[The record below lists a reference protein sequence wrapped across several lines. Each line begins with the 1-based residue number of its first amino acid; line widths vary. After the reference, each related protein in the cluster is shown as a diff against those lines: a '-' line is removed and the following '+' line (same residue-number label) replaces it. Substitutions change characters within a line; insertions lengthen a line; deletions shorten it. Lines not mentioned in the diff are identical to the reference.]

1 MAHDN
6 IQSQPLRRRLLGI
19 LLSATMAASTFVG
32 LGTVGSSIVSTPV
45 AAASSN
51 PAVTYGLMDS
61 VQDGVILHAWDW
73 SFNNIKDNMAKI
85 AEAGYTSIQTSPIQR
100 AKEDTAGKGNDMWWV
115 YYQPADFVID
125 DTGYSALGNKAEFA
139 AMCEE
144 AHKYGIHVI
153 VDVVANHLGN
163 NGTAGTKTS
172 AAPAEFLNNSSYW
185 HTHWNQYNGST
196 REGKIDYSMSSDAGL
211 PDLNTEYAPLQEQ
224 VLDFLKECIDAGA
237 DGFRFDAAKH
247 IGTSADGSQYT
258 FWDNVIPAAKTYY
271 AANGFFTD
279 SGLYCY
285 GEVLG
290 DSGATNN
297 AAVINSYLSNMKLT
311 CEYIGND
318 IRNAINGGNVSGTK
332 ITDYYKGYGTKVSAD
347 NVVLWA
353 ESHDTY
359 QGDGKESTYVSQDV
373 IDKTWALVAARAN
386 ATALYYTRTD
396 DWRTG
401 YIGDICSTECFSK
414 QTAAVNKFHN
424 YFNEQ
429 NEYLSVEGNISYVE
443 RGTGGV
449 VLVNV
454 TGTSASVSVTAYQM
468 ADGTYTDQIS
478 GNTFTVANGTISGTI
493 GSTGIAV
500 VYNADTAFV
509 KASADSDAF
518 TTVTMDVT
526 LLAQN
531 MTNTTY
537 HTSEGDSGSFENGDV
552 ITIGEKSAFDT
563 TITLTLT
570 GVDKNGE
577 TVTKEYEYRKVTP
590 VMLYFDNTS
599 YGWESVYVYIYSD
612 SSGTLVKNADWP
624 GEQMTYNQDS
634 DLYEYVVAPTLFDGK
649 VIFVEK
655 KGSDNRYPGSNEEGM
670 DIGGVSRI
678 FSAGNSFEV
687 YEPAEDVSL
696 MVTSSDEDN
705 TILIGEKITLT
716 GTLTGAEAGKEYTAK
731 LYYYAPNAV
740 VGDVIASPDTV
751 IDLSVD
757 SGTITAETPCALSFS
772 ANTADTY
779 TLYYEVYDGDEP
791 VAWQELTVTVR
802 EPEVTLAASIE
813 NDTVYRNHDD
823 VRVTSTVTA
832 EEPAEDCWYKGVLT
846 VVYPNGSSM
855 VEGSEAIDAGESTR
869 EVFFYPGTYY
879 NPGEYTVI
887 YEVLYVTAD
896 GTETVLADQSFPLTI
911 KELPSI
917 LTVELDKD
925 AILLGETAKITGTLE
940 NMDQAHTVRLRC
952 SLDGV
957 TIKEVIDVT
966 SDEQYTFEYTPEQV
980 GEYTLYYELLD
991 NNGEFIDGQP
1001 ATLTVAEPLAVE
1013 LSHRDIVTYTGE
1025 SGYISANVTGGFTPY
1040 TYDAYFITENDPDG
1054 QWLFHDE
1061 GSSQY
1066 MYRWNEPVAGTL
1078 RYQVTDAQ
1086 GNTVSSDI
1094 PVSIYA
1100 YPTLN
1105 VVADN
1110 DTPLQ
1115 GDTVIFTATLSGE
1128 LMPATYE
1135 AYLVR
1140 PSDYE
1145 SICEQLGQW
1154 WPSSTDLAMA
1164 EFGYDANN
1172 NKQATLTYT
1181 ADFYDADTD
1190 TYSDTQELYVVAWN
1204 RDNSHVVA
1212 TQPLTLTKGTALTVE
1227 ANTSVITVVRG
1238 EYDGVSA
1245 EISGGATPYTY
1256 EWLFITDTSSQ
1267 SLESGTCEEGTT
1279 YIDYAFEES
1288 GTLRI
1293 QVTDSKQHTQYYD
1306 IQVTVLEPLKLEVS
1320 CDPDVTAGE
1329 QVEITAILTGDMP
1342 DAPYTAYLV
1351 SAEAYE
1357 NGWSSP
1363 NDDFEEGKEFT
1374 DRTAVLNH
1382 TVSVP
1387 LDMESGDRESIY
1399 VVVCDRNNLPVA
1411 ESRVWLTIHPKVTL
1425 NRPYALVD
1433 EKVTITAEGNA
1444 YSASQ
1449 LTVYLDGNEEPV
1461 DSIVEEYMTSMEYT
1475 PDTAGQYT
1483 LVYKWG
1489 SVDEQDGSFYSF
1501 GSTTLSLTVAE
1512 PITLTAINGEAPA
1525 KKYEFKKDA
1534 AATMTVTA
1542 EGGFGG
1548 YTTYE
1553 LQKKENNQWQEL
1565 GETFSTNVLTIPTSE
1580 VGRTVYRLKVID
1592 SKHKAGYAYF
1602 DVVVAG
1608 DLSAVNEIAK
1618 KNDLSVDDVFTFDAA
1633 VEGGSGQYEY
1643 RVWVKDNGVET
1654 PTWNI
1659 KKYPYQTDS
1668 TFSFTFDKATRY
1680 TLRIEAIDTLTKR
1693 YLVRCVD
1700 VRPKMLSFA
1709 NLQYKNKDTKRLET
1723 KKINL
1728 GETLTIDALAQDGYG
1743 GYQYRLDVKV
1753 NGEWQK
1759 GTFSDDS
1766 TLTFTPEAG
1775 GRYNL
1780 RIWVQDA
1787 RPNAP
1792 YTLRGYM
1799 DVMVK
1804 SLEFQNTLKKRSYG
1818 LIEERFVY
1826 DAEVTGGSG
1835 NYTYAMEEKNS
1846 AGEWETVYYFGDHSK
1861 MTFVPH
1867 TPGTHY
1873 LRITA
1878 LDTTT
1883 NEVLYFYPD
1892 VVVAN
1897 TNKRADTF
1905 AGDTVAFNAD
1915 VYLNNDTCTYSLD
1928 YRQENG
1934 TGWTS
1939 AVKNSD
1945 SSVLTWNVPDELQPG
1960 EYRLRITINYKQN
1973 NKDLCIR
1980 LYPDRMV
1987 GEPKNA

>member
-32 LGTVGSSIVSTPV
+32 LGTVGSPIVSTPV

-51 PAVTYGLMDS
+51 PAATYGLMDS

-73 SFNNIKDNMAKI
+73 SFNNIKANMAEI
-85 AEAGYTSIQTSPIQR
+85 AEAGYTAVQTSVIQQC
-100 AKEDTAGKGNDMWWV
+100 KQSTLNDTNEHWWL
-115 YYQPADFVID
+115 YYQPSEFKI
-125 DTGYSALGNKAEFA
+125 GYKGDSALGTKEEFQT
-139 AMCEE
+139 MCEE

-153 VDVVANHLGN
+153 VDIVSNHLGN
-163 NGTAGTKTS
+163 QTGNDKSTAI
-172 AAPAEFLNNSSYW
+172 PAEIRNNSAYW
-185 HTHWNQYNGST
+185 HTNWNVNMNGDI
-196 REGKIDYSMSSDAGL
+196 REQSINYSLSGL
-211 PDLNTEYAPLQEQ
+211 PDLNTENADIQQY
-224 VLDFLKECIDAGA
+224 VIDYMKECIDAGA
-237 DGFRFDAAKH
+237 DGFRFDTAKH
-247 IGTSADGSQYT
+247 IGIEADGSQYT
-258 FWDNVIPAAKTYY
+258 FWKNVIPAAKEYY

-285 GEVLG
+285 GELLG
-290 DSGATNN
+290 GTGSKTITQNYFKYIALTDDSTGNEIRNSIVGHN
-297 AAVINSYLSNMKLT
+297 AAGAANSNYHSEKN
-311 CEYIGND
+311 NP
-318 IRNAINGGNVSGTK
+318 AQS
-332 ITDYYKGYGTKVSAD
+332 
-347 NVVLWA
+347 VLWA

-359 QGDGKESTYVSQDV
+359 SNDDKQTTNVSTSD
-373 IDKTWALVAARAN
+373 INKTWAMVGSRN
-386 ATALYYTRTD
+386 KATALYFARTD
-396 DWRTG
+396 G
-401 YIGDICSTECFSK
+401 YRGGNIGDICSTECFSDEVV
-414 QTAAVNKFHN
+414 AVNKFHN
-424 YFNEQ
+424 AFVGQ
-429 NEYLSVEGNISYVE
+429 SEYLLSSGDIAYNM
-443 RGTGGV
+443 RGSTGI

-454 TGTSASVSVTAYQM
+454 NGGSADVNVSVMEYKSTTKQVM

-518 TTVTMDVT
+518 TTDTMEVT

-531 MTNTTY
+531 MTDTTY

-696 MVTSSDEDN
+696 TVTSSDEDN

-802 EPEVTLAASIE
+802 EPEVTLKASADKE
-813 NDTVYRNHDD
+813 TMYTSDTV
-823 VRVTSTVTA
+823 TVTGTITGEA
-832 EEPAEDCWYKGVLT
+832 LPSGESYKARLLVKR
-846 VVYPNGSSM
+846 PNGQELY
-855 VEGSEAIDAGESTR
+855 EGEEVDIAIDETKSISFCPSYYN
-869 EVFFYPGTYY
+869 EVGTY
-879 NPGEYTVI
+879 TLT
-887 YEVLYVTAD
+887 YEVLYADTDGNEHIVANPSFSLIVEEFPVELIATAD
-896 GTETVLADQSFPLTI
+896 KEAVCVGDTV
-911 KELPSI
+911 
-917 LTVELDKD
+917 TV
-925 AILLGETAKITGTLE
+925 TGTLIG
-940 NMDQAHTVRLRC
+940 ND
-952 SLDGV
+952 SS
-957 TIKEVIDVT
+957 K
-966 SDEQYTFEYTPEQV
+966 EYTAVMKAFKAEDITNAVDTATGTIVDLCELTFIPTEA
-980 GEYTLYYELLD
+980 GEYSLLFEIVDD
-991 NNGEFIDGQP
+991 NDALVAERWV
-1001 ATLTVAEPLAVE
+1001 ALTVAEPLAVE
-1013 LSHRDIVTYTGE
+1013 MSDRFIVKYTGQ
-1025 SGYISANVTGGFTPY
+1025 SGSISGTVTGGFEPY
-1040 TYDAYFITENDPDG
+1040 TYEFYFNDERVTPGEYPSTYNVYEYCWTEAVEGTFIYKVIDAK
-1054 QWLFHDE
+1054 
-1061 GSSQY
+1061 
-1066 MYRWNEPVAGTL
+1066 
-1078 RYQVTDAQ
+1078 

-1110 DTPLQ
+1110 DTPLH

-1181 ADFYDADTD
+1181 ANFYDEDTD

-1227 ANTSVITVVRG
+1227 ANTSAITVVRG

-1245 EISGGATPYTY
+1245 EISGGVTPYTY

-1267 SLESGTCEEGTT
+1267 SLESGACEEGTT

-1288 GTLRI
+1288 GILRI
-1293 QVTDSKQHTQYYD
+1293 QVTDSKQHTASED
-1306 IQVTVLEPLKLEVS
+1306 IPVTVLEPLKLEVS

-1387 LDMESGDRESIY
+1387 LDMESGNSESVY
-1399 VVVCDRNNLPVA
+1399 VVVCDRNYTPVA

-1461 DSIVEEYMTSMEYT
+1461 DSIVEEYMTSMDYT

-1483 LVYKWG
+1483 LVYEWG
-1489 SVDEQDGSFYSF
+1489 SVDEQDGSFYSS
-1501 GSTTLSLTVAE
+1501 GSTSFTLTVAE
-1512 PITLTAINGEAPA
+1512 KIKLTAINGEAPA

-1548 YTTYE
+1548 YTYTLLE
-1553 LQKKENNQWQEL
+1553 KNADKQWETLYSTTDNTLVIGTSEL
-1565 GETFSTNVLTIPTSE
+1565 GMTSYC
-1580 VGRTVYRLKVID
+1580 VRITD
-1592 SKHKAGYAYF
+1592 SKKKAGYAYF
-1602 DVVVAG
+1602 TVCVY
-1608 DLSAVNEIAK
+1608 
-1618 KNDLSVDDVFTFDAA
+1618 NDLSFVNTVEKKYDLSIGDQFTFDAA
-1633 VEGGSGQYEY
+1633 VTGGSGEYEY
-1643 RVWVKDNGVET
+1643 RLWVRDTSAEEPKWSEVISYTEDS
-1654 PTWNI
+1654 NI
-1659 KKYPYQTDS
+1659 YFTLMEKKR
-1668 TFSFTFDKATRY
+1668 FNV
-1680 TLRIEAIDTLTKR
+1680 RIQARDTLTGKSVIQ
-1693 YLVRCVD
+1693 YCD
-1700 VRPKMLSFA
+1700 VRPKMLSFV
-1709 NLQYKNKDTKRLET
+1709 NTFNKKYN
-1723 KKINL
+1723 ISL
-1728 GETLTIDALAQDGYG
+1728 GETFSVDALAQDGYG

-1835 NYTYAMEEKNS
+1835 NYTYAMEEKDEQGN
-1846 AGEWETVYYFGDHSK
+1846 WQTIYLMGDNSK
-1861 MTFVPH
+1861 MTFVPR
-1867 TPGTHY
+1867 TPGIHY

-1878 LDTTT
+1878 ADT
-1883 NEVLYFYPD
+1883 NGEKLYFYPD
-1892 VVVAN
+1892 VVAAN
-1897 TNKRADTF
+1897 TDKRAGTF

-1945 SSVLTWNVPDELQPG
+1945 SSVLTWEVPQEAG
-1960 EYRLRITINYKQN
+1960 EYRLRIVINYVQN
-1973 NKDLCIR
+1973 GKNLCIR
-1980 LYPDRMV
+1980 LYPDRTV
-1987 GEPKNA
+1987 VEPENG